1 MIGIVAIYADDSDH
15 RVVLGHTRELADEAL
30 PRGTASYCPKPLY
43 RLVIQP
49 KPKQLPWVTSSSSSG
64 DRRS

>member
-1 MIGIVAIYADDSDH
+1 MIGIVAIYADHSDDW
-15 RVVLGHTRELADEAL
+15 VALGHTRELAGEAY
-30 PRGTASYCPKPLY
+30 RGTAGYCPKPLY